1 MSSITRMD
9 FDFSWRWLAKGCG
22 GASCAR
28 NWLALIAMLAWMA
41 LAANAQRLG
50 DSPVSPQYGQA
61 PSGRNGQGSGAPTGM
76 GGRSLDGINDELDKN
91 LILRRDLARK
101 VERKR
106 RMVDAA
112 NRLVALTEQFQRDTA
127 GHAALSDVDLKRL
140 DDIAKLARAVKDL
153 MRN

>member
-1 MSSITRMD
+1 
-9 FDFSWRWLAKGCG
+9 
-22 GASCAR
+22 
-28 NWLALIAMLAWMA
+28 
-41 LAANAQRLG
+41 
-50 DSPVSPQYGQA
+50 
-61 PSGRNGQGSGAPTGM
+61 M